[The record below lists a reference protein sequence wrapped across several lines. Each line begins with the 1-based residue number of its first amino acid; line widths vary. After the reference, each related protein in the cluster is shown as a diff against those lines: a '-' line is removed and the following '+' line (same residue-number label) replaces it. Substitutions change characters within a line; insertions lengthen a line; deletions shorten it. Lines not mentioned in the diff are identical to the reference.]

1 MSFRPLYPELGQY
14 LADNLLDET
23 QMYIDSVENLNPW
36 WYWSDASIAAQGGSE
51 NLYNHAHLSAAMFQ
65 TKAYVL
71 GETFADLARQFP
83 WTFANVGFL
92 DIYRLQNLVALLD
105 VHEPSSVEES
115 RKDVTPLSGNYGDTL
130 VYIITL
136 VGSGQPMTLT
146 DPIPVGLSY
155 VTDSAQTSPDI
166 GILTDGESQITWSGT
181 VTESVALLLTF
192 QVQIETSSS
201 MNVENVAQL
210 QLADIADAYYL
221 KAPAVLI
228 NVYHCYLPIIMKQH

>member
-1 MSFRPLYPELGQY
+1 
-14 LADNLLDET
+14 
-23 QMYIDSVENLNPW
+23 
-36 WYWSDASIAAQGGSE
+36 
-51 NLYNHAHLSAAMFQ
+51 
-65 TKAYVL
+65 
-71 GETFADLARQFP
+71 
-83 WTFANVGFL
+83 
-92 DIYRLQNLVALLD
+92 
-105 VHEPSSVEES
+105 
-115 RKDVTPLSGNYGDTL
+115 
-130 VYIITL
+130 
-136 VGSGQPMTLT
+136 
-146 DPIPVGLSY
+146 